1 MTYKGVKI
9 EKGHGEYSDT
19 YLVYGGIICD
29 KSRNETCYTCYIS
42 SEMFGSLVDAIA
54 YIDATIKGD
63 ME

>member
-19 YLVYGGIICD
+19 YLVYGGIYG
-29 KSRNETCYTCYIS
+29 KELCYIS
-42 SEMFGSLVDAIA
+42 SEMFGSLVDAIV
-54 YIDATIKGD
+54 YIDATLKGD